1 MNALPLLFPLF
12 FLPLGQNL
20 TPAVGPLSPG
30 EARKAMVVAPGL
42 AMQLVASEPQVVDP
56 VCATFDENG
65 RLYAAEMRGYPNGGV
80 GTGDIS
86 SGRISLLTDENH
98 DGKYEKS
105 VTFAQG
111 LRFPMGLLPWRG
123 GLLVAQAPEILYL
136 KDTNNDGKADIR
148 KTLYV
153 GFALPNIQQ
162 LVNTLTLGLD
172 GRIHAMVGGAGG
184 DIRCPDVPAFNLSL
198 RGRACSFDP
207 DQPGSMRAET
217 GGGQYG
223 LAADRFGHW
232 FTNTNSQHLRHI
244 ALPDSLLAGNPYLA
258 PPAATVDIPQHGA
271 ATKVFR
277 ISEPE
282 PWRVERT
289 RRRAGSAD
297 AKRFPTTE
305 LVAGGYTTSTCS
317 PLPTD
322 GGLFTGM
329 WRDAVLVC
337 DPANNLITGDRLAP
351 KGAGF
356 TATRLIDGGEV
367 VASKDN
373 FFRPVHLSFMPDGAV
388 MVCDFYREAIE
399 TPLSL
404 PEDLKAR
411 MGLESKAKGRLWR
424 LAPADKAQTALLS
437 FPADL
442 KGRLDKLGSDNPWDR
457 FTAHRLIL
465 EQPGPDAVKGLHRLA
480 TSDPRPFAR
489 VHGLALLARLDALD
503 SEAALACLNH
513 PEAGVREVALVCL
526 PAHRG
531 KSPLPE
537 GRAIEL
543 LEDTSP
549 RVRFEAAAFAARS
562 PGHEEALAKRL
573 WHDADDVWIVAAAWS
588 STAPDLSRYL
598 SVWAQEAKGHPLNA
612 TRAKLVTQ
620 AGIQVGARPPV
631 DAVPLLARSLSLE
644 VLANPIWRAPFL
656 QGLSQGMRQAGQSI
670 DAWWTPLPDRNGEP
684 QKSPLATLEPLLR
697 SAAVTSENVEAS
709 ERDRLTAI
717 STLALAPSTVWR
729 DQVGDLLNNKNS
741 PAVQLATIA
750 ALTGRSDA
758 PLLAQMAACLPN
770 LAPAARAELMAQL
783 ISGQQGAHSLLTAL
797 ETGKV
802 PAALVDAASRTA
814 LLNSRQTALKSRA
827 GKLFASGSG
836 ARDEVVKRYQKAVL
850 DGKTEGNLARGRE
863 VFVKN
868 CAACHKTGD
877 AANLGHVVGPEL
889 KAVLPGKDKAA
900 LILAILDPSREID
913 PRYAQMVAETK
924 DGRTLAGLLAAETP
938 VNVTLRRAEGM
949 EDVIL
954 RTNLEALTATGKSLM
969 PEGLENQITPDQMA
983 DLLEFLLQMAK
994 GG

>member
-1 MNALPLLFPLF
+1 MNAFPLLFPLF

-30 EARKAMVVAPGL
+30 EAEKAMVVAPGL

-322 GGLFTGM
+322 GGLFTGP

-337 DPANNLITGDRLAP
+337 DPANNLITGDKLASN
-351 KGAGF
+351 GAGF
-356 TATRLIDGGEV
+356 TATRLLANGEV

-404 PEDLKAR
+404 PDDLKAR
-411 MGLESKAKGRLWR
+411 MGLESKQKGRLWR
-424 LAPADKAQTALLS
+424 LAPADKQQTALPN
-437 FPADL
+437 FPTDL
-442 KGRLDKLGSDNPWDR
+442 AGRLNKLGSDNPWDR

-465 EQPGPDAVKGLHRLA
+465 EQDPNLFVEGLHKLA
-480 TSDPRPFAR
+480 QTDPRPLAR
-489 VHGLALLARLDALD
+489 VHALSLLARLNTLD
-503 SEAALACLNH
+503 TADILAGLNH
-513 PEAGVREVALVCL
+513 PESGVREVALICL
-526 PAHRG
+526 PAHQG
-531 KSPLPE
+531 PSAKPDV
-537 GRAIEL
+537 RALEL

-549 RVRFEAAAFAARS
+549 RVRFQATAYAAR
-562 PGHEEALAKRL
+562 GIANEETLAHRL
-573 WHDADDVWIVAAAWS
+573 WSDASDTWIVAAAWS
-588 STAPDLSRYL
+588 NKASNLARYL
-598 SVWAQEAKGHPLNA
+598 EVWALQAHSQPLNPA
-612 TRAKLVTQ
+612 RAKLITQ
-620 AGIQVGARPPV
+620 AGMQIGARPAA
-631 DAVPLLARSLSLE
+631 DAVPLLARSLALSALSTTQ
-644 VLANPIWRAPFL
+644 WRNLFL
-656 QGLSQGMRQAGQSI
+656 QGLSQGMRQAGQDI
-670 DAWWTPLPDRNGEP
+670 DGWWTPAPAADGTR
-684 QKSPLATLEPLLR
+684 QKPPLATLEPQLR
-697 SAAVTSENVEAS
+697 AASTLALDNKATEK
-709 ERDRLTAI
+709 DRLNAI
-717 STLALAPSTVWR
+717 ATLALAPSLNWR
-729 DQVGDLLNNKNS
+729 DMAADLLNNKNS
-741 PAVQLATIA
+741 PAVQLAAVA
-750 ALTGRSDA
+750 ALTGRRDA
-758 PLLAQMAACLPN
+758 PLLAYVAASLPN
-770 LAPAARAELMAQL
+770 MAPSARNELLTQL
-783 ISGQQGAHSLLTAL
+783 IASPQGIHSLLTAI
-797 ETGKV
+797 ETGKI
-802 PAALVDAASRTA
+802 PPSLVDASSRTS
-814 LLNSRQTALKSRA
+814 LLNSKQSATVSRA
-827 GKLFASGSG
+827 SKLLATSTST
-836 ARDEVVKRYQKAVL
+836 RETVVKRYQQALVDSNSEK
-850 DGKTEGNLARGRE
+850 DITRGRE
-863 VFVKN
+863 VFIKN

-877 AANLGHVVGPEL
+877 AANTGHVVGPEL

-969 PEGLENQITPDQMA
+969 PEGLENQITPEQMA

>member
-1 MNALPLLFPLF
+1 MAVLPLL
-12 FLPLGQNL
+12 LPLALLSTTQDL
-20 TPAVGPLSPG
+20 KPAVGPLSAADA
-30 EARKAMVVAPGL
+30 EKAMVVAPGL
-42 AMQLVASEPQVVDP
+42 AVQLVASEPQVIDP
-56 VCATFDENG
+56 VCAAFDEHG

-80 GTGDIS
+80 GTGEIA
-86 SGRISLLTDENH
+86 SGRIRLLTDENR
-98 DGKYEKS
+98 DGKFETS
-105 VTFAQG
+105 VVFADG

-123 GLLVAQAPEILYL
+123 GILVAQAPEILYL
-136 KDTNNDGKADIR
+136 KDDNGDGKVDTK
-148 KTLYV
+148 KTLYI

-172 GRIHAMVGGAGG
+172 GRVHAMVGGAGG
-184 DIRCPDVPAFNLSL
+184 DIRCPEVPEFQLSL

-207 DQPGSMRAET
+207 DRPGSLRAET

-232 FTNTNSQHLRHI
+232 FTNTNSQHLRYI
-244 ALPDSLLAGNPYLA
+244 GLPDRVLAGNPFLA
-258 PPAATVDIPQHGA
+258 PPPATVDIPQHGA

-289 RRRAGSAD
+289 RRRAGGTD

-305 LVAGGYTTSTCS
+305 LVPGGYTTSTCS

-322 GGLFTGM
+322 GGLFTGI

-337 DPANNLITGDRLAP
+337 DPANNLITADKLAP

-356 TATRLIDGGEV
+356 TATRLIEGGEV

-411 MGLESKAKGRLWR
+411 MGLESKEKGRLWR
-424 LAPADKAQTALLS
+424 LAPADKGQAGLS
-437 FPADL
+437 VFPADL
-442 KGRLDKLGSDNPWDR
+442 TGRLDKLGSENPWDR
-457 FTAHRLIL
+457 FTAHRLVL
-465 EQPGPDAVKGLHRLA
+465 ENPTEEAVQGLRNLA
-480 TSDPRPFAR
+480 AIDPRPLAR
-489 VHGLALLARLDALD
+489 VHALTLLARLEALD
-503 SEAALACLNH
+503 TATILTGLNH

-526 PAHRG
+526 PAH
-531 KSPLPE
+531 KDNSPLPE
-537 GRAIEL
+537 GRALQL
-543 LEDTSP
+543 LEDASA

-573 WHDADDVWIVAAAWS
+573 WLDAEDIWIVTAAWS
-588 STAPDLSRYL
+588 SAAPDLSKVL
-598 SVWAQEAKGHPLNA
+598 AVWAQEAKSHPLNA
-612 TRAKLVTQ
+612 ARMKLLTQ
-620 AGIQVGARPPV
+620 AGMQVGARPPA
-631 DAVPLLARSLSLE
+631 DAVPLLARSLALE
-644 VLANPIWRAPFL
+644 ALANPAWRAPFL

-670 DAWWTPLPDRNGEP
+670 DGWWTPGPGRDGGS

-697 SAAVTSENVEAS
+697 SAAAVATQTDAS
-709 ERDRLTAI
+709 DKDRLAAI

-729 DQVGDLLNNKNS
+729 DHLGDLLSNKNP
-741 PAVQLATIA
+741 PAIQLATISSLA
-750 ALTGRSDA
+750 GRNDT
-758 PLLAQMAACLPN
+758 PLLAQTAACLPN
-770 LAPAARAELMAQL
+770 LAPAARSELLAQL
-783 ISGQQGAHSLLTAL
+783 ISGTQGVHSLLTAI

-802 PAALVDAASRTA
+802 PVALVDAGSRTA
-814 LLNSRQTALKSRA
+814 LLNHRQTALKARA
-827 GKLFASGSG
+827 AKLFSLGTG

-850 DGKTEGNLARGRE
+850 DGKTEGNLVRGRE

-954 RTNLEALTATGKSLM
+954 RTNLESLTATGKSLM
-969 PEGLENQITPDQMA
+969 PEGLENQINPEQMA

>member
-1 MNALPLLFPLF
+1 MALSPLLLPLAL
-12 FLPLGQNL
+12 L
-20 TPAVGPLSPG
+20 TNAQDLKPAVGPLSPA
-30 EARKAMVVAPGL
+30 EAEKAMVVAPGL
-42 AMQLVASEPQVVDP
+42 AMRLIASEPQVIDP
-56 VCATFDENG
+56 VCAAFDEHG

-80 GTGDIS
+80 GTGEIS
-86 SGRISLLTDENH
+86 SGRIRLLTDDDR

-105 VTFAQG
+105 VVFAEG

-136 KDTNNDGKADIR
+136 KDDNNDGKADTK
-148 KTLYV
+148 KTLYI

-172 GRIHAMVGGAGG
+172 GRVHAMVGGAGG
-184 DIRCPDVPAFNLSL
+184 DIRCPEVPGFQLSL

-207 DQPGSMRAET
+207 DKPGSLRAET

-223 LAADRFGHW
+223 LATDRFGHW

-244 ALPDSLLAGNPYLA
+244 GLPDRVLAGNPHLA
-258 PPAATVDIPQHGA
+258 PPPATVDIPQHGA

-305 LVAGGYTTSTCS
+305 LVPAGYTTSTCS

-322 GGLFTGM
+322 GGLFTGL

-337 DPANNLITGDRLAP
+337 DPANNLITGDKLAP

-356 TATRLIDGGEV
+356 TATRLIEGGEV
-367 VASKDN
+367 VASRDN

-411 MGLESKAKGRLWR
+411 MGLESKEKGRLWR
-424 LAPADKAQTALLS
+424 LAPADRAQAALPP

-457 FTAHRLIL
+457 FTAHRLML
-465 EQPGPDAVKGLHRLA
+465 EQHGQECVEGLRQLA
-480 TSDPRPFAR
+480 TTDPRPMAR
-489 VHGLALLARLDALD
+489 VHALSLLGRLDALD
-503 SEAALACLNH
+503 SPTILAGLNH

-531 KSPLPE
+531 NSPLPE

-543 LEDTSP
+543 LEDASP
-549 RVRFEAAAFAARS
+549 RVRFEAAAFAAGI
-562 PGHEEALAKRL
+562 PGYDEALAKRL
-573 WHDADDVWIVAAAWS
+573 WRDADDIWIVTAAWS
-588 STAPDLSRYL
+588 SAAPDLSKYL
-598 SVWAQEAKGHPLNA
+598 AVWAQEANGHPLNA
-612 TRAKLVTQ
+612 ARAKLITQ
-620 AGIQVGARPPV
+620 AGMQVGARPPA
-631 DAVPLLARSLSLE
+631 DAIPLLARSLALESLS
-644 VLANPIWRAPFL
+644 NPTWRAPFL
-656 QGLSQGMRQAGQSI
+656 LGLSQGMRQAGQSI
-670 DAWWTPLPDRNGEP
+670 DGWWTPGPGRDGGS
-684 QKSPLATLEPLLR
+684 QQSPLAALEPLLR
-697 SAAVTSENVEAS
+697 SAAITAGKPDINEK
-709 ERDRLTAI
+709 DRRTAV

-729 DQVGDLLNNKNS
+729 DLSSDLLSNKNP
-741 PAVQLATIA
+741 PAVQLAAVA
-750 ALTGRSDA
+750 ALAGRSDA
-758 PLLAQMAACLPN
+758 PLLAQMAVCLPN
-770 LAPAARAELMAQL
+770 LAPGARAELLAQL
-783 ISGQQGAHSLLTAL
+783 ISGPQGAHSLLTAL

-814 LLNSRQTALKSRA
+814 LLNSRQPALKARA
-827 GKLFASGSG
+827 TKLFTTAGS
-836 ARDEVVKRYQKAVL
+836 ARDEVVKRYQKTVL

-924 DGRTLAGLLAAETP
+924 DGRTVAGLLAAETP

-954 RTNLEALTATGKSLM
+954 RTNLEALIATGKSLM
-969 PEGLENQITPDQMA
+969 PEGLENQIAPEQMA